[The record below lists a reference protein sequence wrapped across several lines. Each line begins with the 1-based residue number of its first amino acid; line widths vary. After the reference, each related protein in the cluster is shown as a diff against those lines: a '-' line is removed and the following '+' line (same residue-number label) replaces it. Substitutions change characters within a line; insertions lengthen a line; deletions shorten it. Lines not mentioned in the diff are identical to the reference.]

1 MRKIWTVMVAIS
13 VFLLAAC
20 SLEPPEWA
28 KSTKEMDIEDITI
41 GLSVSTLNNPFFVSL
56 KDGVVA
62 AAEKNGMKTIVVDA
76 QDDSATQVSG
86 IEDLIQQGADILL
99 INPTDSAAIS
109 TAVEYA
115 NSVGIPVITLDRSS
129 DSGDIVTLVAS
140 DNEAG
145 GQMAAEYIIEL
156 LGENAVVAELEGT
169 PGASATRE
177 RGAGFH
183 SVANEKLQIVS
194 KQTADFDRTQGL
206 NVMENMI
213 QGNGNIQAVF
223 AHNDEMALGALEAIN
238 SAGKDLIVI
247 GFDGTEDAL
256 ASIRNGQLTATVAQ
270 QPVLMGEMAV
280 QAAID
285 YIEGKDVEEVLAAP
299 LKLVTQDNINQE

>member
-183 SVANEKLQIVS
+183 SVANKKLQIVS

>member
-1 MRKIWTVMVAIS
+1 MVAIS

-183 SVANEKLQIVS
+183 SVANKKLQIVS

-285 YIEGKDVEEVLAAP
+285 YIEGKDVEEVIAAP

>member
-1 MRKIWTVMVAIS
+1 MALS
-13 VFLLAAC
+13 VFLLTAC

-56 KDGVVA
+56 KDGIIA
-62 AAEKNGMKTIVVDA
+62 AAEEKGMKTIVVDA

-86 IEDLIQQGADILL
+86 VEDLIQQGVDILL

-129 DSGDIVTLVAS
+129 DSGDVVTLVAS

-145 GQMAAEYIIEL
+145 GQMAAEYITEL
-156 LGENAVVAELEGT
+156 LGENAIVAELEGT

-183 SVANEKLQIVS
+183 SIAVEKLQIVS
-194 KQTADFDRTQGL
+194 KQTGDFDRTKGL

-247 GFDGTEDAL
+247 GFDGIDDAL
-256 ASIRNGQLTATVAQ
+256 ASIRNGHLTATVAQ

-285 YIEGKDVEEVLAAP
+285 YIQGKEVEKVIAAP
-299 LKLVTQDNINQE
+299 LKLVTKDTVDQE

>member
-1 MRKIWTVMVAIS
+1 MVAIS

-270 QPVLMGEMAV
+270 QPVLIGEMAV

>member
-1 MRKIWTVMVAIS
+1 MALS

-56 KDGVVA
+56 KDGIIA
-62 AAEKNGMKTIVVDA
+62 AAEENGMKTIVVDA

-86 IEDLIQQGADILL
+86 VEDLIQQGVDILL

-129 DSGDIVTLVAS
+129 DSGDVVTLVAS

-145 GQMAAEYIIEL
+145 GQMAAEYITEL
-156 LGENAVVAELEGT
+156 LGENAIVAELEGT

-183 SVANEKLQIVS
+183 SIADEKLQIIS
-194 KQTADFDRTQGL
+194 KQTGDFDRTQGL

-213 QGNGNIQAVF
+213 QGNGSIQAVF
-223 AHNDEMALGALEAIN
+223 AHNDEMALGALEAIS

-247 GFDGTEDAL
+247 GFDGIDDAL
-256 ASIRNGQLTATVAQ
+256 ASIRNGHLTATVAQ

-280 QAAID
+280 QAAVD
-285 YIEGKDVEEVLAAP
+285 YIQGKEVEKVIAAP
-299 LKLVTQDNINQE
+299 LKLVTKDTVDQE

>member
-1 MRKIWTVMVAIS
+1 MRKIWTVMVAMS

-183 SVANEKLQIVS
+183 SVADKKLQIVS

>member
-1 MRKIWTVMVAIS
+1 MLAIS
-13 VFLLAAC
+13 LIFLAGC
-20 SLEPPEWA
+20 SLEPPGWA
-28 KSTKEMDIEDITI
+28 KSTKETDIEDITI
-41 GLSVSTLNNPFFVSL
+41 GLSVSTLNNPFFVSV

-99 INPTDSAAIS
+99 INPTDSSAIS

-129 DSGDIVTLVAS
+129 DSGDVVTLVAS

-156 LGENAVVAELEGT
+156 LGENAIVAELEGT

-183 SVANEKLQIVS
+183 SIAEEKLQIVS
-194 KQTADFDRTQGL
+194 SQTADFDRTQGL

-238 SAGKDLIVI
+238 SVGKDVIVI
-247 GFDGTEDAL
+247 GFDGTDDAL

-285 YIEGKDVEEVLAAP
+285 YIQGEDIEEVIAAP
-299 LKLVTQDNINQE
+299 LKLVTKETLDEE

>member
-1 MRKIWTVMVAIS
+1 MAIS

-28 KSTKEMDIEDITI
+28 KSKKEMDIEDITI
-41 GLSVSTLNNPFFVSL
+41 GLSVSTLNNPFFVAL
-56 KDGVVA
+56 KDGVIA
-62 AAEKNGMKTIVVDA
+62 AAEENGMKTIVVDA

-115 NSVGIPVITLDRSS
+115 NSVDIPVITLDRSS
-129 DSGDIVTLVAS
+129 NSGKVVTLIAS
-140 DNEAG
+140 DNKAG

-183 SVANEKLQIVS
+183 SIADEKLQIVS

-206 NVMENMI
+206 NVMENII

-238 SAGKDLIVI
+238 SANKDLITI
-247 GFDGTEDAL
+247 GFDGTDDAL
-256 ASIRNGQLTATVAQ
+256 SSIRNGQLTATVAQ

-285 YIEGKDVEEVLAAP
+285 HIQGKEVEEVIAAP
-299 LKLVTQDNINQE
+299 LKLVTKETVDQE

>member
-1 MRKIWTVMVAIS
+1 MAIS

-28 KSTKEMDIEDITI
+28 KSKKEMDIEDITI
-41 GLSVSTLNNPFFVSL
+41 GLSVSTLNNPFFVAL
-56 KDGVVA
+56 KDGVIA
-62 AAEKNGMKTIVVDA
+62 AAEENGMKTIVVDA
-76 QDDSATQVSG
+76 QDDSAAQVSG

-115 NSVGIPVITLDRSS
+115 NSVDIPVITLDRSS
-129 DSGDIVTLVAS
+129 NSGKVVTLVAS
-140 DNEAG
+140 DNKAG

-183 SVANEKLQIVS
+183 SIADEKLQIVS

-206 NVMENMI
+206 NVMENII

-238 SAGKDLIVI
+238 SANKDLITI
-247 GFDGTEDAL
+247 GFDGTDDAL
-256 ASIRNGQLTATVAQ
+256 SSIRNGQLTATVAQ

-285 YIEGKDVEEVLAAP
+285 HIQGKKVEEVIAAP
-299 LKLVTQDNINQE
+299 LKLVTKETVDQE

>member
-1 MRKIWTVMVAIS
+1 MAIS

-28 KSTKEMDIEDITI
+28 KSKKEMDIEDITI
-41 GLSVSTLNNPFFVSL
+41 GLSVSTLNNPFFVAL
-56 KDGVVA
+56 KDGVIA
-62 AAEKNGMKTIVVDA
+62 AAEENGMKTIVVDA

-115 NSVGIPVITLDRSS
+115 NSVDIPVITLDRSS
-129 DSGDIVTLVAS
+129 NSGEVVTLVAS
-140 DNEAG
+140 DNKAG

-183 SVANEKLQIVS
+183 SIADEKLQIVS

-206 NVMENMI
+206 NVMENII

-238 SAGKDLIVI
+238 SANKDLIAI
-247 GFDGTEDAL
+247 GFDGTDDAL
-256 ASIRNGQLTATVAQ
+256 TSIRNGQLTATVAQ

-285 YIEGKDVEEVLAAP
+285 HIQGKKVEEVIAAP
-299 LKLVTQDNINQE
+299 LKLVTKETVDQE

>member
-13 VFLLAAC
+13 VILLAAC

-62 AAEKNGMKTIVVDA
+62 AAEENGMKTIVVDA

-183 SVANEKLQIVS
+183 SVADEKLQIVS

-238 SAGKDLIVI
+238 SAGKNLIVI

-285 YIEGKDVEEVLAAP
+285 YLEGKDVEEVLAAP

>member
-1 MRKIWTVMVAIS
+1 MAIS

-28 KSTKEMDIEDITI
+28 KSKKEMDIEDITI
-41 GLSVSTLNNPFFVSL
+41 GLSVSTLNNPFFVAL
-56 KDGVVA
+56 KDGVIA
-62 AAEKNGMKTIVVDA
+62 AAEENGMKTIVVDA

-115 NSVGIPVITLDRSS
+115 NSVDIPVITLDRSS
-129 DSGDIVTLVAS
+129 NSGEVVTLVAS
-140 DNEAG
+140 DNKAG

-183 SVANEKLQIVS
+183 SIADEKLQIVS

-206 NVMENMI
+206 NVMENII

-238 SAGKDLIVI
+238 SANKDLIAI
-247 GFDGTEDAL
+247 GFDGTDDAL
-256 ASIRNGQLTATVAQ
+256 TSIRNGQLTATVAQ

-285 YIEGKDVEEVLAAP
+285 HIQGKEVEEVIAAP
-299 LKLVTQDNINQE
+299 LKLVTKETVDQE

>member
-1 MRKIWTVMVAIS
+1 MAIS
-13 VFLLAAC
+13 VFILAAC

-28 KSTKEMDIEDITI
+28 KSKKEMDIEDITI

-56 KDGVVA
+56 KDGVIA
-62 AAEKNGMKTIVVDA
+62 AAEENGMKTIVVDA
-76 QDDSATQVSG
+76 QDDSAAQVSG

-115 NSVGIPVITLDRSS
+115 NSVDIPVITLDRSS
-129 DSGDIVTLVAS
+129 NSGKVVTLIAS
-140 DNEAG
+140 DNKAG

-183 SVANEKLQIVS
+183 SIADEKLQIVS

-206 NVMENMI
+206 NVMENII

-238 SAGKDLIVI
+238 SANKDLITI
-247 GFDGTEDAL
+247 GLDGTDDAL
-256 ASIRNGQLTATVAQ
+256 SSIRSGQLTATVAQ
-270 QPVLMGEMAV
+270 QPVLMGELAV

-285 YIEGKDVEEVLAAP
+285 YIQGKEVEEVIAAP
-299 LKLVTQDNINQE
+299 LILVTKETIDQE

>member
-62 AAEKNGMKTIVVDA
+62 AAEENGMKTIVVDA

-183 SVANEKLQIVS
+183 SVADEKLQIVS